1 MLSSFRVW
9 PFSMSCFIVC
19 FEESSSSSFPSLS
32 GGPFRGFFRVSQMQ
46 PNAMAK
52 TPTMTPMPAPISVI
66 VEIFL
71 SAHDK

>member
-1 MLSSFRVW
+1 M
-9 PFSMSCFIVC
+9 
-19 FEESSSSSFPSLS
+19 S
-32 GGPFRGFFRVSQMQ
+32 GGPFRRFFRVSQMQ